1 MAKKNAPQPDDQAP
15 PPKARKLKVKPTDEA
30 VAEHERSYMLPLGC
44 EEKDVVKDIRRYQC
58 FEYERAV
65 YVMRDKVAVQVSN
78 FICTIHQHIVDQ
90 EHPMKLITIANQ
102 DQERWTYETRSEDF
116 LTLMGFRKAT
126 TARGNFQWTGTEGDY
141 AKYLSRMMDLMGK
154 GRMILELGWQPE
166 GFFALCNAAVNG
178 SVMPYDRYG
187 CVTVAGEQFY
197 IPAGNTIYSRDENM
211 HSNAKLVRLING
223 VDFATW
229 SRQLRTVHREHSFT
243 ASVFQVAT
251 LFSDYIF
258 TRTKGF
264 PLLFLYGAAGSGKD
278 QLIQACQSIC
288 GSPQPEITLSGPST
302 DKGQIRMLAEFVN
315 ISINL
320 AEFKA
325 GMRKEQYEFL
335 KQIWGRV
342 PYRRGN
348 IKGRF
353 TTDSVPIRSTVFVS
367 GNDYPNQDDALMTRL
382 LVEEMHK
389 DKFTPDERDRF
400 MELKRMIEHGY
411 SGILADLVKWRKDF
425 EATWYDEHYTRAHRI
440 LDEALRDR
448 HIDGRMT
455 TNLAIILGTFLYFEH
470 KVQWAFTKDELVRH
484 LVQLIIRQQEKR
496 MSGSEVSAFWTCFIS
511 AVRMRQLKEGEQY
524 RIDQDAGSIAFF
536 WDEVHPI
543 YMRMHREIFGEQGKA
558 SATMKGK
565 LEHHKCWIGP
575 KASYRIGKRRT
586 SAYLFDM
593 DRTGTDLRS
602 LLTEESDLSSVFDDA
617 GSSVNE
623 F

>member
-1 MAKKNAPQPDDQAP
+1 MAKKNAPQPEEQAP
-15 PPKARKLKVKPTDEA
+15 KRKRKGQPIDDA
-30 VAEHERSYMLPLGC
+30 VEQHERSYMLPLGC
-44 EEKDVVKDIRRYQC
+44 QEQDVVKDIRRYQC
-58 FEYERAV
+58 FEYERCV

-78 FICTIHQHIVDQ
+78 FTCTIHQHIVDQ
-90 EHPMKLITIANQ
+90 EYPMKLITIQNH

-116 LTLMGFRKAT
+116 LTLMGYKKAT

-166 GFFALCNAAVNG
+166 GFFALSNAAING
-178 SVMPYDRYG
+178 SVVKYDRYG
-187 CVTVAGEQFY
+187 CVTVNGEQFY
-197 IPAGNTIYSRDENM
+197 IPAGNMIYRRDENV
-211 HSNAKLVRLING
+211 HTNAKLVHLIDG

-229 SRQLRTVHREHSFT
+229 SQQLRTVHRQHSFT

-278 QLIQACQSIC
+278 QLIQACQTMC
-288 GSPQPEITLSGPST
+288 GTPQPEITLSGPST
-302 DKGQIRMLAEFVN
+302 DKGQMRMLAEFVN
-315 ISINL
+315 ISLNL
-320 AEFKA
+320 AEFKV

-382 LVEEMHK
+382 MVEEMHK
-389 DKFTPDERDRF
+389 DKFNPEEREQF
-400 MELKRMIEHGY
+400 MKLKRMIEHGY
-411 SGILADLVKWRKDF
+411 SGMLADILKYRKDF
-425 EATWYDEHYTRAHRI
+425 EATWYDEHYRRANTI

-448 HIDGRMT
+448 HIDGRMH
-455 TNLAIILGTFLYFEH
+455 TNLAIILGTFLYFE
-470 KVQWAFTKDELVRH
+470 KKLPWAFTADELVQH
-484 LVQLIIRQQEKR
+484 LVKLILLQQQKRQ
-496 MSGSEVSAFWTCFIS
+496 SGSEVSAFWSCFIA
-511 AVRMRQLKEGEQY
+511 AVRMRKLRENEHFKIDHTEGT
-524 RIDQDAGSIAFF
+524 IGFF
-536 WDEVHPI
+536 WDEVHSV
-543 YMRMHREIFGEQGKA
+543 YMQVHREVYGEAGKA

-565 LEHHKCWIGP
+565 LEHHKCWVGP
-575 KASYRIGKRRT
+575 KASYRIGTGASCRKS
-586 SAYLFDM
+586 SAYLFDLM
-593 DRTGTDLRS
+593 ATGTDLAG
-602 LLTEESDLSSVFDDA
+602 LLSTESDLASVFKDA
-617 GSSVNE
+617 VK
-623 F
+623 